1 MYSILRY
8 SILKS
13 TVVLYNSWHTGASME
28 WTDKK
33 SYCLEEG
40 DKAGCGRAE
49 GLSAAGDGGQAAIS
63 VTSDV
68 TGYVKV
74 WRYILI
80 SESSQLQ
87 GSYVGD
93 LLYSITRDDG
103 FPPCLQSWHK
113 WWGYSKEW
121 TQVRPN
127 FTKLLL
133 MQWADC
139 VCVCVCVCIPTNV
152 VWSFLYS
159 LVGRAQ
165 IIAYCWILIPFI
177 LTISPL
183 IWFIVIF
190 AFKESIAS
198 PRRNTEQ
205 P

>member
-1 MYSILRY
+1 MVE
-8 SILKS
+8 LKDCQQQE
-13 TVVLYNSWHTGASME
+13 ME
-28 WTDKK
+28 GKLQFQSHLMWLDM
-33 SYCLEEG
+33 
-40 DKAGCGRAE
+40 
-49 GLSAAGDGGQAAIS
+49 
-63 VTSDV
+63 
-68 TGYVKV
+68 

-80 SESSQLQ
+80 SESSQLE

-93 LLYSITRDDG
+93 LLYCITQHDG

-127 FTKLLL
+127 FTKLMLCNGL
-133 MQWADC
+133 T
-139 VCVCVCVCIPTNV
+139 VCVCVCVPTNI

-159 LVGRAQ
+159 LVGRAR

-198 PRRNTEQ
+198 PRRNTE
-205 P
+205 

>member
-13 TVVLYNSWHTGASME
+13 TVVQYNSWHTGASME

-68 TGYVKV
+68 IGYVKV

-93 LLYSITRDDG
+93 LLYSMVFLHVFRVDISDEAIARNELKSDLIL
-103 FPPCLQSWHK
+103 PNYCLCN
-113 WWGYSKEW
+113 GL
-121 TQVRPN
+121 TV
-127 FTKLLL
+127 
-133 MQWADC
+133 C
-139 VCVCVCVCIPTNV
+139 VCVCVCVYLQT
-152 VWSFLYS
+152 LYEAFYTAWWAELRS
-159 LVGRAQ
+159 LLTVG
-165 IIAYCWILIPFI
+165 YLS
-177 LTISPL
+177 LS
-183 IWFIVIF
+183 
-190 AFKESIAS
+190 S
-198 PRRNTEQ
+198 
-205 P
+205 